1 MSTLQGGRC
10 ADFELRHEECL
21 QAYGYSVDSKP
32 CQLYK
37 DDLYECRHKTK
48 QLARLNAM
56 REERKRQVKAGLRS
70 KEDMYDIKDS
80 FPDRYD

>member
-1 MSTLQGGRC
+1 MTQFLSKLTTMQDTRC

-21 QAYGYSVDSKP
+21 QAYGYDVDSNP

-37 DDLYECRHKTK
+37 DDLYECKHKIK

-56 REERKRQVKAGLRS
+56 
-70 KEDMYDIKDS
+70 
-80 FPDRYD
+80 